1 MTTLVNNIVAGY
13 GARNYG
19 SFFDTT
25 TQNNAGATSAN
36 VMTLNTSDL
45 TSGVSV
51 VSNSRITITQPGIY
65 NMQFSAQFARPGG
78 TGFSTVEVWIKK
90 NGTDV
95 DASNG
100 IFNVPQSGGKV
111 VASWDYMF
119 NVSAGDYYEFY
130 WCSSDTSVQV
140 LYSAAGTGPTRP
152 TTPSFAVTVI
162 QVA

>member
-1 MTTLVNNIVAGY
+1 MTILVNNIVAGY

-25 TQNNAGATSAN
+25 TQNNGGATSAN
-36 VMTLNTSDL
+36 LVTLNTTDIASG
-45 TSGVSV
+45 TSLVSGSRVTIQSPGV
-51 VSNSRITITQPGIY
+51 Y

-78 TGFSTVEVWIKK
+78 TGFSTVEVWLRK

-95 DASNG
+95 DATNG

-130 WCSSDTSVQV
+130 WCSSDTSVQI
-140 LYSAAGTGPTRP
+140 LYNAAGTGPTRP